1 MKLNDFDV
9 VLFDLDGTIY
19 YGSKII
25 PGANETIDF
34 FRESGKKIFFTT
46 NNSTKTRA
54 QIYEKL
60 FDMSVNC
67 KLE

>member
-34 FRESGKKIFFTT
+34 FRKSGK
-46 NNSTKTRA
+46 N
-54 QIYEKL
+54 L
-60 FDMSVNC
+60 
-67 KLE
+67 